1 MIALQQLP
9 AVAGL
14 AANEMVLGVA
24 PSARHDTLLSSYLF
38 NVERGP
44 GAVRDMI
51 VADLRRFLALG
62 AQREAADRLI
72 VLRRFLSGHP
82 QAGKVPPQRKREGV
96 VSIPFSSSRCR
107 EREDRIRRGEAG
119 GRALIY
125 SAREKLS
132 PVVWSGLCPNR

>member
-1 MIALQQLP
+1 
-9 AVAGL
+9 
-14 AANEMVLGVA
+14 
-24 PSARHDTLLSSYLF
+24 
-38 NVERGP
+38 
-44 GAVRDMI
+44 
-51 VADLRRFLALG
+51 
-62 AQREAADRLI
+62 